1 MDRNLALEA
10 VRVTEAA
17 ALACARVM
25 GRGDD
30 AAADIAGIEAM
41 HKAFGAI
48 SVRGTVV
55 IGEGDEDE
63 VPLLFDGEHLGTGN
77 GPKIEIALDALEGS
91 TICATGGYNALSIIA
106 VSEPAGL
113 LQVPDVYMDKIA
125 TGPEGRGIV
134 DLDRPAVENLR
145 ILAEAKGVYLE
156 DLTVAVLDRPRH
168 GGLIDEVRR
177 AGARVKLLS
186 DGDVAAALAT
196 TKPDAGIDILLG
208 SGGAPQGV
216 IGAAALK
223 CLGGEMQG
231 RLQPRHERDR
241 RVLRDRGFENL
252 KKRYTIEELAPGNV
266 MFAATGVT
274 AGDYL
279 RGVRFFKGGA
289 ATNSVVMRS
298 STQTVRF
305 IEGYHRFDFR
315 PKY

>member
-1 MDRNLALEA
+1 MDRNLALEV

-63 VPLLFDGEHLGTGN
+63 VPLLFDGEHLGAGN

-106 VSEPAGL
+106 VSEPDGL
-113 LQVPDVYMDKIA
+113 LRVPAVYMDKIA

-134 DLDRPAVENLR
+134 DLDRPPVENLR
-145 ILAEAKGVYLE
+145 ILAEAKGMYVE

-168 GGLIDEVRR
+168 AGLIDEVRR

-208 SGGAPQGV
+208 AGGAPQGV

-241 RVLRDRGFENL
+241 RVLRDRGFDDP
-252 KKRYTIEELAPGNV
+252 KKRYSLEELAPGNV

-298 STQTVRF
+298 RTQTVRF
-305 IEGYHRFDFR
+305 IEGIHRFDFR
-315 PKY
+315 PQY

>member
-1 MDRNLALEA
+1 MDRNLALEV

-63 VPLLFDGEHLGTGN
+63 VPLLYDGEHLGTGS
-77 GPKIEIALDALEGS
+77 GPKIDIALDALEGS

-106 VSEPAGL
+106 VAEPGGL
-113 LQVPDVYMDKIA
+113 LRVPAVYMDKIA

-168 GGLIDEVRR
+168 AGLIEEVRR

-208 SGGAPQGV
+208 AGGAPQGV

-231 RLQPRHERDR
+231 RLQPRHERDQ
-241 RVLRDRGFENL
+241 RVLRERGFDNL
-252 KKRYTIEELAPGNV
+252 KKRYTLDELAPGNV

-305 IEGYHRFDFR
+305 IEGIHRFDFR

>member
-30 AAADIAGIEAM
+30 AVADIAGIEAM

-91 TICATGGYNALSIIA
+91 TICATGGYNALSIIV

-113 LQVPDVYMDKIA
+113 LRVPAVYMDKIA
-125 TGPEGRGIV
+125 TGPEGRGVV
-134 DLDRPAVENLR
+134 DLERPPVENLR
-145 ILAEAKGVYLE
+145 VLAEAKGVYLE

-168 GGLIDEVRR
+168 GGLIEEVRR
-177 AGARVKLLS
+177 AGARVKLLN

-241 RVLRDRGFENL
+241 RVLRERGFENL
-252 KKRYTIEELAPGNV
+252 KKRYTLEELAPGNV

-305 IEGYHRFDFR
+305 IEGIHRFDFR
-315 PKY
+315 PQY

>member
-1 MDRNLALEA
+1 MDRNLALEV

-30 AAADIAGIEAM
+30 AAADVAGIEAM

-48 SVRGTVV
+48 SVRGAVV

-106 VSEPAGL
+106 VSEPGGL
-113 LQVPDVYMDKIA
+113 LRVPAVYMDKIA
-125 TGPEGRGIV
+125 TGPEGRGLV

-145 ILAEAKGVYLE
+145 VLAEAKGVYLE

-168 GGLIDEVRR
+168 GGLIEEVRR

-241 RVLRDRGFENL
+241 RVLRERGFENL
-252 KKRYTIEELAPGNV
+252 KKRYPLEELAPGNV

-305 IEGYHRFDFR
+305 IEGIHRFDFR

>member
-1 MDRNLALEA
+1 MDRNLALEV

-63 VPLLFDGEHLGTGN
+63 VPLLFDGEHLGAGN

-106 VSEPAGL
+106 VSEPDGL
-113 LQVPDVYMDKIA
+113 LRVPAVYMDKIA

-134 DLDRPAVENLR
+134 DLDRPPVENLR
-145 ILAEAKGVYLE
+145 ILAEAKGMYVE

-168 GGLIDEVRR
+168 AGLIDEVRR

-208 SGGAPQGV
+208 AGGAPQGV

-223 CLGGEMQG
+223 CLGG
-231 RLQPRHERDR
+231 
-241 RVLRDRGFENL
+241 
-252 KKRYTIEELAPGNV
+252 
-266 MFAATGVT
+266 
-274 AGDYL
+274 
-279 RGVRFFKGGA
+279 
-289 ATNSVVMRS
+289 
-298 STQTVRF
+298 
-305 IEGYHRFDFR
+305 
-315 PKY
+315 